1 MEVGNDASSSVVV
14 YLCSSE
20 EQRCWHSTYQPP
32 QADSVGNAF
41 VSRQMTEN
49 VALRN
54 SLLTDT
60 IDAKNLCPR
69 HKYDAVSSASVI
81 Y

>member
-1 MEVGNDASSSVVV
+1 MLALNVPTASSR
-14 YLCSSE
+14 
-20 EQRCWHSTYQPP
+20 QR
-32 QADSVGNAF
+32 GNAF
-41 VSRQMTEN
+41 VSSQMTTEN
-49 VALRN
+49 VGLRKS
-54 SLLTDT
+54 SLIDA